1 MGLFIEPLDNP
12 SAPEKPI
19 AKFEPLICKII
30 CHRNMKTGDSNIE
43 YMVAVKDIHGNVG
56 KPRILTSLQN
66 IPYFKLFGQPD
77 SLLSVRARSFLTY
90 KLQQEAAEAKTEII
104 PVYPPGHYHT
114 ADGDL
119 IMALG
124 DCIISADTVDIQYIN
139 PGNPFCLK
147 KKGPNLL
154 PSNLWPDEGKRFILF
169 LPGVTEPVFY
179 SSFIPILAPFLE
191 KLNLAPDF
199 VTVLIG
205 KSGSMKT
212 SIIRKYALWLERP
225 ELQEINFQ
233 SSNKMPDILSRI
245 DELSGMNFLMDDL
258 HTLYGTQAKNQ
269 QRDRLDKLTRHICS
283 NPQCA
288 NVFITGE
295 SMTDMSI
302 FSAHDRMFQISI
314 DHIPPEMLQTLKQ
327 KINTLPDSF
336 MAQLALEFA
345 RRLIS
350 DYENVMAKIHEFFA
364 NYKPFGY
371 ENPSTRIS
379 RHIQILR
386 LVEYLYRIYI
396 CGNNDKLSCK
406 DAFEKALS
414 KNAAYQQKIL
424 LQQRRD
430 EEPVNYVKAVYE
442 CLTANDRYITIITTV
457 HNYQPSENVCL
468 LENGYIYITS
478 AALIN
483 SLINYLEIP
492 VRLTDVSKALK
503 NAGVLDCDQD
513 CRSKKKK
520 NVRHYAIHWAL
531 LKKSYEAIN
540 DFS

>member
-1 MGLFIEPLDNP
+1 
-12 SAPEKPI
+12 
-19 AKFEPLICKII
+19 
-30 CHRNMKTGDSNIE
+30 
-43 YMVAVKDIHGNVG
+43 
-56 KPRILTSLQN
+56 
-66 IPYFKLFGQPD
+66 
-77 SLLSVRARSFLTY
+77 
-90 KLQQEAAEAKTEII
+90 
-104 PVYPPGHYHT
+104 
-114 ADGDL
+114 
-119 IMALG
+119 
-124 DCIISADTVDIQYIN
+124 
-139 PGNPFCLK
+139 
-147 KKGPNLL
+147 
-154 PSNLWPDEGKRFILF
+154 
-169 LPGVTEPVFY
+169 
-179 SSFIPILAPFLE
+179 
-191 KLNLAPDF
+191 
-199 VTVLIG
+199 
-205 KSGSMKT
+205 
-212 SIIRKYALWLERP
+212 
-225 ELQEINFQ
+225 
-233 SSNKMPDILSRI
+233 
-245 DELSGMNFLMDDL
+245 
-258 HTLYGTQAKNQ
+258 
-269 QRDRLDKLTRHICS
+269 
-283 NPQCA
+283 
-288 NVFITGE
+288 
-295 SMTDMSI
+295 MTDMSI